1 MSKEAERTKKPRGPY
16 VRRQYTRQFKL
27 EAVKLSQR
35 EGRSIQ
41 QAAEDLGIPY
51 KLLLLRWRYE
61 HRAVG
66 IDAFRGQGQRLRKQD
81 ELERLKRENQTLRME
96 RDLLKKA
103 AAWFA
108 QQQL

>member
-51 KLLLLRWRYE
+51 KLLLRWRYE